1 MQLGLISMIFF
12 RTNLC
17 NISITIPLCMILTY
31 IFYNCTYK
39 YFLGKRDKIMTT
51 TIRIKRNTKRRLEDM
66 GKKNET
72 FDDILNKL
80 LDFYDSN
87 K

>member
-1 MQLGLISMIFF
+1 
-12 RTNLC
+12 
-17 NISITIPLCMILTY
+17 
-31 IFYNCTYK
+31 
-39 YFLGKRDKIMTT
+39 MTT

-87 K
+87 KWIIVGKGIIFFWKVYILVMCNIIIAIHITISSNIFLIP